1 MNTSWT
7 RVDTRWYLAV
17 NCQACSTPIPFAV
30 DYSDREQP
38 PEPAGML
45 FLTCAAEQCGH
56 RANYTAATV
65 LRYQKQL
72 ETPDDLRSEVEKG

>member
-1 MNTSWT
+1 
-7 RVDTRWYLAV
+7 
-17 NCQACSTPIPFAV
+17 
-30 DYSDREQP
+30 
-38 PEPAGML
+38 L